1 MVQVINE
8 ERLMPWHL
16 TKNFVDC
23 VRKECLLAVTGAG
36 DPTGNEL
43 GFSYIRVANKPA
55 HMRGDDAM
63 VPNLKKE
70 QVCG

>member
-1 MVQVINE
+1 
-8 ERLMPWHL
+8 MPWHL

-63 VPNLKKE
+63 VPNLRKE
-70 QVCG
+70 QVREDLDR